1 MPNNNIKVNQ
11 VEFLDKTIHAKVFG
25 NQVMNPR
32 EKKNGEREVE
42 NDEHVRDFDR
52 LKRVSVS
59 VWPIAD

>member
-1 MPNNNIKVNQ
+1 
-11 VEFLDKTIHAKVFG
+11 
-25 NQVMNPR
+25 MNPR

-42 NDEHVRDFDR
+42 NDEHVRDVDR